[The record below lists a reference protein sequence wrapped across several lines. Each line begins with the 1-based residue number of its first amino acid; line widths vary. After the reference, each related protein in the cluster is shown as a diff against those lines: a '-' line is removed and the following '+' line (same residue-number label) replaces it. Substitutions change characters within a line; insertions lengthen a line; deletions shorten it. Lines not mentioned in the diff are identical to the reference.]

1 MGLKFTKV
9 AKACM
14 PFIVIMLLVLAI
26 IAFCPKLILFLPNLL
41 YGA

>member
-1 MGLKFTKV
+1 MRRF
-9 AKACM
+9 
-14 PFIVIMLLVLAI
+14 FICMLLVLAI